1 MSARYTQAPRLVKHH
16 YAGQEY
22 DLGEAVEEVADD
34 AGAVVATS
42 WYWFMVALGGLFAV
56 MIVAGAALGITAFA
70 MIIDDHNDGDIAKT
84 FQFCTAIEAGIL
96 YFENP
101 LIDDDSDSE
110 IVENRTRVVIER
122 DGNHVHVHV
131 NGFYSAGSMSFD
143 GAMSTGYPGTTFVG
157 VDFRCIP
164 LVKGAVECD
173 TNCQDGV
180 QRDIFD
186 SADLTSFRSTSFQIE
201 QLLDSG
207 ANNIFVVS
215 GSSPQQLGSLGNL
228 YYGVADNIIT
238 ANTGTS
244 TGVALV
250 SAQMDFYYETTSSDD
265 WKAPDWC
272 GGGACIADE

>member
-1 MSARYTQAPRLVKHH
+1 MRGYEPGHKLLKQHP

-22 DLGEAVEEVADD
+22 DLGVAAEDTVEGAGD
-34 AGAVVATS
+34 AIANLGYWGLRLAGVLLGVVI
-42 WYWFMVALGGLFAV
+42 LGGA
-56 MIVAGAALGITAFA
+56 ILGIVVFA
-70 MIIDDHNDGDIAKT
+70 MFIDDRNDGDIAKT

-101 LIDDDSDSE
+101 LIDGDTDSE

-131 NGFYSAGSMSFD
+131 NGFYSAGAMTFD
-143 GAMSTGYPGTTFVG
+143 GPMSTNYPGITFVG

-173 TNCQDGV
+173 TNCQDGI

-228 YYGVADNIIT
+228 YYGVADNIIS
-238 ANTGTS
+238 ANTGTAS
-244 TGVALV
+244 GVALV

-265 WKAPDWC
+265 WKAPGWC